1 MRPSR
6 RLCKTMALDVTVDLS
21 MKYRLVQFLR
31 SCVNVGDDVIWEP
44 KKNDPTAKTYALVV
58 AVSKPSAV

>member
-1 MRPSR
+1 
-6 RLCKTMALDVTVDLS
+6 MALDVTVDLS